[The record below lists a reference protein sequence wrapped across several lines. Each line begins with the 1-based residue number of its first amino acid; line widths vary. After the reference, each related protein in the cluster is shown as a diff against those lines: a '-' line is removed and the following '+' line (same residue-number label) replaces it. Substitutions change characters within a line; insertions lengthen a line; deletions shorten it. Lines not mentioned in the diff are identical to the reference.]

1 MALFQWSSEQREE
14 AFKLAKLKNSYLDR
28 DIFIGKRYD
37 DEMFWVR
44 LQPFLL
50 RYGYKLR
57 PRYQPD
63 WTPSWFKLSSLEPA
77 IKNVYDFEDALPL
90 ARSKLMDATRQHD
103 GAKVVMKIVDTSAE
117 EIQIIRYL
125 TSPELLRDPRN
136 RTVPLLDVLHLPD
149 NDSQALIV
157 MPQLLQFDRLP
168 FRRVGEIFE
177 AIYQYLQASALL
189 MNGLEFMHEHHISH
203 RDASYFNLMMDAS
216 KIVPRGFHYFHETT
230 HDGLNREFEWLQR
243 WSVRPVQYYFIDF
256 DISHRYLT
264 SKDVKEMSRLG
275 QDKSVP
281 EYLRPGPYDPFK
293 ADIYQLGNTLLKTIK
308 KYNPKGLESLLA
320 LGEAMTSSIPEDRPS
335 PAAALQSL
343 DEIDR
348 KLLERRIWKPTESW
362 RNRLMIRFN
371 RMNPII

>member
-1 MALFQWSSEQREE
+1 MALFQWSTEQLEE
-14 AFKLAKLKNSYLDR
+14 ACKLALLRKPYLDR
-28 DIFIGKRYD
+28 GLFIGELYD
-37 DEMFWVR
+37 DEKFWVR

-50 RYGYKLR
+50 QCGYTLR

-77 IKNVYDFEDALPL
+77 IYNVYNFEDALPL

-117 EIQIIRYL
+117 EIQIIQHL

-149 NDSQALIV
+149 NNSQALI
-157 MPQLLQFDRLP
+157 
-168 FRRVGEIFE
+168 
-177 AIYQYLQASALL
+177 
-189 MNGLEFMHEHHISH
+189 GLEFMHEHNVSH

-216 KIVPRGFHYFHETT
+216 KVVPRGFHYFHETT

-243 WSVRPVQYYFIDF
+243 WSVKPVQYYFIDF

-293 ADIYQLGNTLLKTIK
+293 ADVYQLGNTLLKAIK
-308 KYNPKGLESLLA
+308 PDGTDIQKYNPKGLESLLA

-343 DEIDR
+343 DKIDR

-362 RNRLMIRFN
+362 RDRLMIRFN

>member
-1 MALFQWSSEQREE
+1 MSRVQWSTEQLEE
-14 AFKLAKLKNSYLDR
+14 AFKLAMLEQPYMER
-28 DIFIGKRYD
+28 DLFFGERYV
-37 DEMFWVR
+37 DEKFWVR

-50 RYGYKLR
+50 QCGYKLR

-77 IKNVYDFEDALPL
+77 IDNVYDFEDALPL

-117 EIQIIRYL
+117 EIQIIQYL

-264 SKDVKEMSRLG
+264 SSDVKEMSRLG

-293 ADIYQLGNTLLKTIK
+293 ADVYQLGNTLLKLIK
-308 KYNPKGLESLLA
+308 QYNPKWLESLLA

-343 DEIDR
+343 DKIDR
-348 KLLERRIWKPTESW
+348 KLLEHRIWKPTESW
-362 RNRLMIRFN
+362 RDRLLIRFN
-371 RMNPII
+371 RKNPKF